1 MKDYSDIL
9 HYNYNGSKT
18 RQKMT
23 VYNRAAQFSPFS
35 ALTGFEQAIDETAR
49 QVKQKIQLST
59 DEIER
64 LNEKINLILKSGKNQ
79 ISSVVY
85 FVGDKLKQGGEYKVK
100 TGFISRIDTVNK
112 LLIFTDKTT
121 VCLEDILQIS
131 NSVAEDY

>member
-64 LNEKINLILKSGKNQ
+64 LNEKIDLILKIGKNQ

-112 LLIFTDKTT
+112 LLIFTDKTA

>member
-131 NSVAEDY
+131 NPVAEDY